1 MPQSAGAPGGKKKKK
16 GRAPAHQ
23 NKYAF
28 RHNPKSKK
36 TDKILASPN
45 VGVCCRCHE
54 KIEWR
59 KQYRKYKP
67 LTQPGKCNLCLRR
80 NIKAAYHT
88 ICADCAV
95 GDRANKAVLEAKTG
109 TSGAASE
116 TTEAKPEAVTE
127 SENNADLQAADEA
140 DAVENTSDHGSD
152 DEEEIPDTPRN
163 RRVCEICVKDYA
175 LGSLED
181 DKEGDELAQLEAAL
195 EGKLKLREKRAIERK
210 IERLTEERR
219 RNRRKAKEQEKE
231 EEDDDGESGEENGSN
246 ADENEEQ
253 EGQNKDEED
262 EKVGTQEDTKAD
274 ANDDDSGDEV
284 DEEEDPFLKA
294 VGGADKLL
302 TGEAYQKALLEKA
315 GGL

>member
-45 VGVCCRCHE
+45 VGVCRRCHE

-67 LTQPGKCNLCLRR
+67 LTQPGKCNLCQRR
-80 NIKAAYHT
+80 NVKAAYHT

-95 GDRANKAVLEAKTG
+95 GDKANRAVLEATTG
-109 TSGAASE
+109 ASGAASGKAE
-116 TTEAKPEAVTE
+116 VKPEAATKSVDNT
-127 SENNADLQAADEA
+127 DQQVADET

-152 DEEEIPDTPRN
+152 GQDESPDSTPRN

-181 DKEGDELAQLEAAL
+181 DEEGDELAQLEAAL
-195 EGKLKLREKRAIERK
+195 EGKLKLREKRVIERK

-219 RNRRKAKEQEKE
+219 RNRRKAKEREQQE
-231 EEDDDGESGEENGSN
+231 EEDDGEESGEEDGSN
-246 ADENEEQ
+246 AGENEEH
-253 EGQNKDEED
+253 EGQQNEDDEAP
-262 EKVGTQEDTKAD
+262 QEDTKVD

-284 DEEEDPFLKA
+284 EEEDDPFLKA

-315 GGL
+315 GGA

>member
-1 MPQSAGAPGGKKKKK
+1 MPQSAGASGGKKKKK

-36 TDKILASPN
+36 TDKILTSPN
-45 VGVCCRCHE
+45 VGVCRRCHE

-67 LTQPGKCNLCLRR
+67 LTQPGKCNLCQRR

-95 GDRANKAVLEAKTG
+95 GDRANKAVLEATTG
-109 TSGAASE
+109 TSAAASGK
-116 TTEAKPEAVTE
+116 TEAKPETATE
-127 SENNADLQAADEA
+127 STSNNDQQVAVDEA
-140 DAVENTSDHGSD
+140 VAVENTSDHGSD
-152 DEEEIPDTPRN
+152 DEEEETPETPRN

-181 DKEGDELAQLEAAL
+181 DEEGDELAQLEAAL

-210 IERLTEERR
+210 IERLVEERR
-219 RNRRKAKEQEKE
+219 RNRRKAKQQEQE
-231 EEDDDGESGEENGSN
+231 EEDDEDESGEEDGSN
-246 ADENEEQ
+246 ATENEKNNDDVQ
-253 EGQNKDEED
+253 
-262 EKVGTQEDTKAD
+262 EKVAAQEDAKAD
-274 ANDDDSGDEV
+274 ANDDNSGDEV

-315 GGL
+315 G